1 MCISFECSHCPA
13 YGKAIMFVRLPRCH
27 SVNNLGLNTNGLKLR
42 SVAYTP
48 RWTVE
53 NCAGLALGDS
63 ERAWEGGGGE
73 GGVVSQLTHVY
84 TAHITPSMASEQ
96 SSRKANC

>member
-1 MCISFECSHCPA
+1 MRA

-27 SVNNLGLNTNGLKLR
+27 SVNNLGLNTNELKLR

-53 NCAGLALGDS
+53 NGAKADVSGAWS
-63 ERAWEGGGGE
+63 EGE
-73 GGVVSQLTHVY
+73 RREVWFRS
-84 TAHITPSMASEQ
+84 
-96 SSRKANC
+96 

>member
-1 MCISFECSHCPA
+1 MLTLRA

-27 SVNNLGLNTNGLKLR
+27 SVNNLGLNTNELKLR

-53 NCAGLALGDS
+53 NGAKADVS
-63 ERAWEGGGGE
+63 ERGRGGRC
-73 GGVVSQLTHVY
+73 VVSQLTHVY

>member
-1 MCISFECSHCPA
+1 MLTLRA

-27 SVNNLGLNTNGLKLR
+27 SVNNLGLNTNELKLR

-53 NCAGLALGDS
+53 NGAKADVSGACG
-63 ERAWEGGGGE
+63 EGE
-73 GGVVSQLTHVY
+73 GGVAWCGFAVDTCVHG
-84 TAHITPSMASEQ
+84 AHNTEHGQRA
-96 SSRKANC
+96 K